1 MKRFIKFLSLCSI
14 IMLTVLTIGHPTNAK
29 YVYNEIGNAG
39 YHNFSKFEIFAEE
52 FVIREEDFDPATGEI
67 KSENLWGGGEPHSS
81 SDISNIPSQYQIQNV
96 QDVSFGV
103 RNSSKVDIA
112 LSSFEYTIFMK
123 SNSDYELKFSVINM
137 VSSNDAYNI
146 VCNIQFNRSNLTCPQ
161 ITSSYLKFKNG
172 VDIYD
177 EVTGEVVDN
186 VSGKN
191 TGIVGINP
199 LDYYKNV
206 TVSGTFENPKL
217 DIAAKDGTINDIE
230 KRIIETYYVL
240 VPGQVFEYNL
250 KVELA
255 DKGNQA
261 SIKQSVYSTIKMY
274 AKKYNPEVDIVTAN
288 L

>member
-1 MKRFIKFLSLCSI
+1 M
-14 IMLTVLTIGHPTNAK
+14 
-29 YVYNEIGNAG
+29 
-39 YHNFSKFEIFAEE
+39 
-52 FVIREEDFDPATGEI
+52 
-67 KSENLWGGGEPHSS
+67 
-81 SDISNIPSQYQIQNV
+81 
-96 QDVSFGV
+96 
-103 RNSSKVDIA
+103 
-112 LSSFEYTIFMK
+112 
-123 SNSDYELKFSVINM
+123 
-137 VSSNDAYNI
+137 
-146 VCNIQFNRSNLTCPQ
+146 
-161 ITSSYLKFKNG
+161 KFKNG